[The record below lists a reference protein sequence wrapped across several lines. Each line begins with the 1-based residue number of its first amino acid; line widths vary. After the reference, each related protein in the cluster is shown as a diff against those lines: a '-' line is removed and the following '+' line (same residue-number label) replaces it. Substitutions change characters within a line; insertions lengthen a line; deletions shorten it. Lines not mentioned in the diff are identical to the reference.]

1 MLKVNFKF
9 SLFLKDSA
17 LIGKLEEKLD
27 FVATRKKSAL
37 PLYQKI
43 ISTSNSIYMP
53 SFMLVSQNAQF
64 IPLTAGLSETTRS
77 INEFSAQ
84 SRTLTSKL
92 LYGIVQALH
101 FVSSFFPARVPLQS
115 SLQATQ
121 IVRFSLCHQWC
132 D

>member
-53 SFMLVSQNAQF
+53 SFMLVSQNTQF